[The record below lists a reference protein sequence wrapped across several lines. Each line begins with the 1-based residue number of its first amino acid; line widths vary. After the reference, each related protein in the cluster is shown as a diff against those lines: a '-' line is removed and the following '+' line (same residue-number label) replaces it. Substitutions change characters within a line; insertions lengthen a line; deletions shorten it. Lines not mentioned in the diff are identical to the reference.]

1 MASSEDMASSETES
15 EMTLTDESSSLSNE
29 EEESSKEDEPQ
40 QHSAPRIPIRRGR
53 GVRTRGGNRCAS
65 TPRRTGEWVD
75 WSSAPFTPDIPQ
87 FTGTPGPSIA
97 PVVTV
102 SEYVDIFL
110 TEELL
115 EFIVFETNV
124 YARQF
129 LDKNKPTS
137 SSRTN
142 DWKPVVTDDITNYI
156 CLTILMGVHS
166 MPSIPDYWSQ
176 YLLHRNPVY
185 SAVMSRNRYVK
196 VSFITFLKHYF
207 LCFMLICSC
216 FLNFYSVK
224 LKLVLLAFLDTS

>member
-15 EMTLTDESSSLSNE
+15 EMTLTDESSSSSS
-29 EEESSKEDEPQ
+29 EESGEEDESQ
-40 QHSAPRIPIRRGR
+40 QHPDRRMPIRRGR
-53 GVRTRGGNRCAS
+53 GARTRGGNRCAS
-65 TPRRTGEWVD
+65 TPRRTDEWVD

-87 FTGTPGPSIA
+87 FTGTQGPSIA
-97 PVVTV
+97 PLVTV

-115 EFIVFETNV
+115 EFTVLETNV

-142 DWKPVVTDDITNYI
+142 DWKPVVTDDIRNYI
-156 CLTILMGVHS
+156 CLTILMGVYS

-185 SAVMSRNRYVK
+185 SAVMSRNRYV
-196 VSFITFLKHYF
+196 
-207 LCFMLICSC
+207 
-216 FLNFYSVK
+216 
-224 LKLVLLAFLDTS
+224 